1 MSEAENVEPLRR
13 PGGRAAKVR
22 EAVHHAVLEAVEEH
36 GVDKVGIP
44 DISRRA
50 GVRDSSIYR
59 RWGTRE
65 NLVLDVMLSASERTL
80 PLPDTGSLCGDLT
93 IFATALIAY
102 LDTPLGAGL
111 ARALAFIADSE
122 HIAQARN
129 TFWEARYEANQPI
142 VTRAVE
148 RGELPADAE
157 TRTVIETLIAP
168 IHFRHFL
175 TREPMD
181 ERFVEQHVIRVIR
194 ALQSD
199 PAEQAT
205 AHDSSDTP
213 RRTGSR

>member
-1 MSEAENVEPLRR
+1 MSEAENVAPLRR

-22 EAVHHAVLEAVEEH
+22 EAVHRAVLEAVEEH

-80 PLPDTGSLCGDLT
+80 PLPDTGSLRGDLT

-122 HIAQARN
+122 NIAQARN
-129 TFWEARYEANQPI
+129 TFWETRYEANQAI

-157 TRTVIETLIAP
+157 TRTVIETLVAP

-181 ERFVEQHVIRVIR
+181 ERFVDQHVTRVIR